1 MEYSTL
7 ELWQEVCENGVVYD
21 VGSLYGYFQQ
31 LPDPRCARGKRYSLP
46 TLLAL
51 IFLAK
56 LSGQDTPVEI
66 ADWCAN
72 ETQELKALLKLERER
87 MPHHNTIRRVFQEIV
102 REEEFNRMCQVYH
115 QQQGGRGGKEGGVLS
130 LDGKRLRG
138 TMRNAGERADHLL
151 SVYAGAEQQVLAQ
164 AAVDCKENEIS
175 VAPDLLK
182 AVDLKEK
189 VVCGDAMQTQ
199 RGLSEQITRAGGDY
213 LWPVKENQPQLY
225 AAIEKLFAPQYSR
238 PGWGTLQTDFQ
249 QAKTV
254 NKGHG
259 RIEKRCL
266 TSSALLNDYLDW
278 PGLAQVYRLERK
290 FTWLRQG
297 EAIRTSSEVEYGIT
311 SLSRREAPP
320 ARLLHLRRQYWR
332 IETGLHYRRDVTFR
346 EDATRMTIGAA
357 GKILAM
363 IHNLV
368 LWLLKRA
375 CFDNAAKGRRWFAG
389 HLRQAFAMLTTAPA
403 RL

>member
-7 ELWQEVCENGVVYD
+7 EPWQEVGENGVVYEL
-21 VGSLYGYFQQ
+21 GSLYDHFQQ
-31 LPDPRCARGKRYSLP
+31 IPDPRCARGKRYSLL
-46 TLLAL
+46 TLLVL

-56 LSGQDTPVEI
+56 LCRQDTPVEI

-72 ETQELKALLKLERER
+72 QAGELQALLLLEQNW
-87 MPHHNTIRRVFQEIV
+87 MPHHNTIRRVFQDIV
-102 REEEFNRMCQVYH
+102 SEQEFKQLCQAY
-115 QQQGGRGGKEGGVLS
+115 QPLGSETETEGMLLS

-138 TMRNAGERADHLL
+138 TTRAEGERADHML
-151 SVYAGAEQQVLAQ
+151 SVFAGEAQCVLAQ

-175 VAPDLLK
+175 VAPQLLEQ
-182 AVDLKEK
+182 VNLKEK
-189 VVCGDAMQTQ
+189 VVCGDALHTQ
-199 RGLSEQITRAGGDY
+199 RGLSEQIVRAGGDY
-213 LWPVKENQPQLY
+213 LWPVKENQPQLH
-225 AAIEKLFAPQYSR
+225 AAIEQLFAPPRSR

-249 QAKTV
+249 QAVTV

-259 RIEKRCL
+259 RIEKRGL
-266 TSSALLNDYLDW
+266 ATSTLLNDYLDW
-278 PGLAQVYRLERK
+278 PGLGQVYRLERS

-297 EAIRTSSEVEYGIT
+297 VVIHTSQEVEYGIT

-320 ARLLHLRRQYWR
+320 ARLLQLRRQYWR
-332 IETGLHYRRDVTFR
+332 IETGLHYRRDVTLR

-363 IHNLV
+363 IHNVV

-375 CFDNAAKGRRWFAG
+375 GFDNAAKGRRWFAG
-389 HLRQAFAMLTTAPA
+389 HLQAAFALLTTAPA

>member
-7 ELWQEVCENGVVYD
+7 AAWQELSETGVIYERE
-21 VGSLYGYFQQ
+21 SLYDHFEQV
-31 LPDPRCARGKRYSLP
+31 PDPRADRGKRYSLV
-46 TLLAL
+46 TLLVL

-56 LSGQDTPVEI
+56 LCRQDTPVEI

-72 ETQELKALLKLERER
+72 QAAELQNLLKLERSW
-87 MPHHNTIRRVFQEIV
+87 MPHHNTIRRVFQDILAEDEFERLASEYSRSPQEPGTEI
-102 REEEFNRMCQVYH
+102 E
-115 QQQGGRGGKEGGVLS
+115 VLAM
-130 LDGKRLRG
+130 DGKCLRG
-138 TMRNAGERADHLL
+138 TRRTPEEPGDYLL
-151 SVYAGAEQQVLAQ
+151 SVYDSQRQCVLAQ
-164 AAVDCKENEIS
+164 AAVDSKENEIS
-175 VAPDLLK
+175 AAPRVLKKLDLRQ
-182 AVDLKEK
+182 K
-189 VVCGDAMQTQ
+189 VVVGDALHTQ
-199 RGLSEQITRAGGDY
+199 RRISEQIVAAGGDY
-213 LWPVKENQPQLY
+213 LWPVKENQPQTY
-225 AAIEKLFAPQYSR
+225 TAIQLLFVEQKPS
-238 PGWGTLQTDFQ
+238 PGFGKVATDFQ
-249 QAKTV
+249 QVEKV

-259 RIEKRCL
+259 RIEKRRL
-266 TSSALLNDYLDW
+266 TCSALLNDYLDW

-297 EAIRTSSEVEYGIT
+297 QVVKTSQEVEYGIT
-311 SLSRREAPP
+311 SLPRRKANA
-320 ARLLHLRRQYWR
+320 ARLLAMRRQYWR

-375 CFDNAAKGRRWFAG
+375 GFDNAARGRRWFAG
-389 HLRQAFAMLTTAPA
+389 HLKDAFTLLTTAPV

>member
-7 ELWQEVCENGVVYD
+7 EPWQEVCENGVVYD
-21 VGSLYGYFQQ
+21 LGSLYDCFQQ

-46 TLLAL
+46 TLLVL

-56 LSGQDTPVEI
+56 LCGQATPVEI

-72 ETQELKALLKLERER
+72 HAEELQGLLKLERNW
-87 MPHHNTIRRVFQEIV
+87 MPHHNTVRRVFQEIV
-102 REEEFNRMCQVYH
+102 GEEEFNQLCQAYH
-115 QQQGGRGGKEGGVLS
+115 QTRGEPETAGEVYA

-138 TMRNAGERADHLL
+138 TQRADGERADHLV
-151 SVYAGAEQQVLAQ
+151 SVYAVAAQQVLAQ
-164 AAVDCKENEIS
+164 AAVDSKENEIS
-175 VAPDLLK
+175 VAPQVLEQVNLK
-182 AVDLKEK
+182 DK

-199 RGLSEQITRAGGDY
+199 RGLSEQIVRASGDY
-213 LWPVKENQPQLY
+213 LWPVKENQPRLY
-225 AAIEKLFAPQYSR
+225 AAIEQLFAPPHSR
-238 PGWGTLQTDFQ
+238 PGWGTMRTDFR
-249 QAKTV
+249 QAQTV

-259 RIEKRCL
+259 RIEKRSL

-278 PGLAQVYRLERK
+278 PGVAQVYRLERC

-297 EAIRTSSEVEYGIT
+297 AAIRTSHEVEYGIT
-311 SLSRREAPP
+311 SLNCREAPP
-320 ARLLHLRRQYWR
+320 ARLLQLRRQYWR
-332 IETGLHYRRDVTFR
+332 IETGLHYRRDVTLR

-375 CFDNAAKGRRWFAG
+375 GFDNAAKGRRWFAG
-389 HLRQAFAMLTTAPA
+389 HLQEAFAMLTSAPA